1 MIELV
6 IQKRSKL
13 IEDIEKG
20 ISLPCSWYTDPA
32 MLQAEKDKIF
42 RKTWQYIGRTA
53 QLTNVG
59 DFITGYAGDVPIL
72 VVRNEKGIEAFIN
85 VCRHRRYE
93 VAQGACGNAKVL
105 QCRYHAWTYD
115 LTGELKAAPRAERE
129 KEFCKEDL
137 GLLKAQVAVWGPFV
151 FANPDEHAKPFK
163 EYLGNLPE
171 IIAQSGIDFDALE
184 FHGREEWTAD
194 ANWKVM
200 LENYLECYH
209 CAVAHPGFSA
219 VINVDPDEY
228 RPVPKDWTCSQAAPI
243 REGLTAAAAKKA
255 GYDAT
260 TGLKQ
265 SQYHFLWPNF
275 TVNINPGYPNLS
287 IDIWQPDTTTT
298 TKGFSEQ
305 YFGKGVPDAW
315 KKDLIEFN
323 RQVGLEDDTLT
334 NSVQRGLN
342 SGYPERGRF
351 MTDSEVLVMHFQKL
365 MVNALS
371 PE

>member
-1 MIELV
+1 MIDLV
-6 IQKRSKL
+6 LQKRSKL
-13 IEDIEKG
+13 IEDIENG
-20 ISLPCSWYTDPA
+20 ISLPTTWYTDPA
-32 MLQAEKDKIF
+32 HLAAEQERIF
-42 RKTWQYIGRTA
+42 RKTWQYVGRTA
-53 QLTNVG
+53 QLANVG
-59 DFITGYAGDVPIL
+59 DYITGYVGEIP
-72 VVRNEKGIEAFIN
+72 VVVLRNENGIEGFVN

-93 VAQGACGNAKVL
+93 VVQGACGTAKML

-115 LTGELKAAPRAERE
+115 LTGALKAAPRAERE
-129 KEFCKEDL
+129 KNFCKEEL
-137 GLLKAQVAVWGPFV
+137 GLLKVQVATWGPFV
-151 FANPDEHAKPFK
+151 FVNPDEKAKPFK
-163 EYLGNLPE
+163 DYLGNLPE
-171 IIAQSGIDFDALE
+171 IIAKSGIDIDNLE
-184 FHGREEWTAD
+184 FHSRDEWTAS

-209 CAVAHPGFSA
+209 CPVAHPGFSA

-228 RPVPKDWTCSQAAPI
+228 RPLAKDWTCSQTAPV
-243 REGLTAAAAKKA
+243 REGLTPAAAKKA

-260 TGLKQ
+260 MGLKE

-275 TVNINPGYPNLS
+275 TININPGHANLS

-305 YFGKGVPDAW
+305 FFGKGVPDDW

-323 RQVGLEDDTLT
+323 IQVGIEDDTLT

-342 SGYPERGRF
+342 SGLPERGRF

>member
-6 IQKRSKL
+6 VEKRQKL
-13 IEDIEKG
+13 IDDIENG
-20 ISLPCSWYTDPA
+20 VSLPASWFTDPA
-32 MLQAEKDKIF
+32 ILAAERERIF
-42 RKTWQYIGRTA
+42 KKSWQYIGRVA
-53 QLTNVG
+53 QLQKVG
-59 DFITGYAGDVPIL
+59 DFITGYTGEVPIV
-72 VVRNEKGIEAFIN
+72 VVRNEAGIEAFVN

-93 VAQGACGNAKVL
+93 VAQGGCGNSKVL

-115 LTGELKAAPRAERE
+115 LNGALKAAPRAERE
-129 KEFCKEDL
+129 PQFCKEDL
-137 GLLKAQVAVWGPFV
+137 GLLKAQVAIWGPWVFV
-151 FANPDEHAKPFK
+151 NPDLKAKPF
-163 EYLGNLPE
+163 EQYLGNLPE
-171 IIAQSGIDFDALE
+171 VIARSGIDLDNLQ
-184 FHGREEWTAD
+184 FHSREEWTAS

-209 CAVAHPGFSA
+209 CPVAHPGFSA
-219 VINVDPDEY
+219 VIDVDPDTY
-228 RPVPKDWTCSQAAPI
+228 KPVARNWVCSQSAPV

-260 TGLKQ
+260 TGLKE

-275 TVNINPGYPNLS
+275 TININPGYENLS
-287 IDIWQPDTTTT
+287 IDIWIPDTTTT

-305 YFGKGVPDAW
+305 YFGKGVPEQW

-323 RQVGLEDDTLT
+323 RQVGEEDDTLT

-342 SGYPERGRF
+342 SGLPERGRF
-351 MTDSEVLVMHFQKL
+351 MTDSEVLVMHFEKL
-365 MVNALS
+365 IVSALS